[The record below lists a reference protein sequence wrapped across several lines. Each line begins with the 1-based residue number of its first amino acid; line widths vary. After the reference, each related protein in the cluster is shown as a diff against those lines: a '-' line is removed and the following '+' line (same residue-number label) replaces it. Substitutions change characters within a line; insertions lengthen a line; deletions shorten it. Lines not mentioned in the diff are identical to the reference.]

1 MQLNQLSEQVD
12 DTLLAV
18 GSKAMISSLKGLRL
32 NEIDSALNEI
42 DSGVNDQHSMLRL

>member
-1 MQLNQLSEQVD
+1 VD

-18 GSKAMISSLKGLRL
+18 GSEAMISSLTGLRL
-32 NEIDSALNEI
+32 NEIDSALNEV